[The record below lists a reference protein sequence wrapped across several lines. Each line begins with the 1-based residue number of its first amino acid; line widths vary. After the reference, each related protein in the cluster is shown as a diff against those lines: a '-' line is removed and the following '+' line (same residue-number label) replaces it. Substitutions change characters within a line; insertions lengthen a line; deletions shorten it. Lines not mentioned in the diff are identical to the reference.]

1 MSGLSIK
8 NVMAREVIDSRG
20 NPTVETDVLLTNG
33 MMGRAIVPSGAST
46 GEHEAVE
53 MRDGDTGRFG
63 GKGVLKA
70 VSNVNDIIRKK
81 VLGLDPAAQR
91 DLDELLIELDGTE
104 NKSVLGANAILSV
117 SLGAAKASAAS
128 RGIPLYHHIGGDKA
142 CTLPVPMMNILN
154 GGQHADNNVDFQEFM
169 IMPVKG
175 PTLREA
181 VRIGAEVFH
190 TLKNVLKKMKLNT
203 GVGDEGGFAPN
214 LNANDQALEVI
225 MSAIEEA
232 GYAPGSEI
240 LIALDPASSE
250 FYDEKEQRYVI
261 FREEGKGKEKL
272 SSEEM
277 IQYYKELCDTF
288 PIISLEDG
296 LAQDDWSGWKQL
308 TAEIGHKV
316 QIVGD
321 DLFVT
326 NTKRLQRG
334 INEKSANSILIKL
347 NQIGTLTETIEAIKM
362 ADRNKFTSVISHRSG
377 ETEDTTIADLAVA
390 MNTGQIKT
398 GSMSR
403 TDRVSKYNQL
413 IRIEEELDEKAV
425 FPGMKAFRL

>member
-8 NVMAREVIDSRG
+8 NVRAREVIDSRG
-20 NPTVETDVLLTNG
+20 NPTVETDVLLANG
-33 MMGRAIVPSGAST
+33 LMGRAIVPSGAST

-70 VSNVNDIIRKK
+70 VSNVNDIIRNK
-81 VLGLDPAAQR
+81 VIGLDATSQR
-91 DLDELLIELDGTE
+91 ELDELLIELDGTE
-104 NKSVLGANAILSV
+104 NKARLGANAILSV
-117 SLGAAKASAAS
+117 SLGAARASAAS
-128 RGIPLYHHIGGDKA
+128 QGIPLYRHIGGDDA
-142 CTLPVPMMNILN
+142 RTLPVPMMNILN

-175 PTLREA
+175 PTVREA

-190 TLKNVLKKMKLNT
+190 TLKSVLKKMKLNT
-203 GVGDEGGFAPN
+203 GVGDEGGFAPD

-232 GYAPGSEI
+232 GYAPGKEI

-250 FYDEKEQRYVI
+250 FYDEKDHKYVI
-261 FREEGKGKEKL
+261 FRKEGMGKEKL
-272 SSEEM
+272 SSGEM

-288 PIISLEDG
+288 PIISVEDG
-296 LAQDDWSGWKQL
+296 LAQDDWTGWKQL
-308 TAEIGHKV
+308 TAEIGHRV

-347 NQIGTLTETIEAIKM
+347 NQIGTLTETIEAIEM

-398 GSMSR
+398 GSLSR
-403 TDRVSKYNQL
+403 TDRVAKYNQL
-413 IRIEEELDEKAV
+413 IRIEEELGVKAV
-425 FPGMKAFRL
+425 FPGMNAFRL

>member
-1 MSGLSIK
+1 MSRLSIK
-8 NVMAREVIDSRG
+8 NIRAREVIDSRG
-20 NPTVETDVLLTNG
+20 NPTVETDVRLTNG
-33 MMGRAIVPSGAST
+33 VVGRAIVPSGAST

-53 MRDGDTGRFG
+53 MRDGDAGRFG

-81 VLGLDPAAQR
+81 VIGLDPTSQR
-91 DLDELLIELDGTE
+91 ELDELLIELDGTE
-104 NKSVLGANAILSV
+104 NKARLGANAILSV

-128 RGIPLYHHIGGDKA
+128 IGIPLYNHIGGDKA

-175 PTLREA
+175 PTVREA

-190 TLKNVLKKMKLNT
+190 TLKNVLMKMKLNT

-232 GYAPGSEI
+232 GYSAGKEI

-250 FYDEKEQRYVI
+250 FFDEKEQKYVI
-261 FREEGKGKEKL
+261 FREEGMGKEKL
-272 SSEEM
+272 SSEDM
-277 IQYYKELCDTF
+277 IQYYRELCDTF
-288 PIISLEDG
+288 PIISVEDG
-296 LAQDDWSGWKQL
+296 LAQDDWTGWKQL
-308 TAEIGHKV
+308 TAEIGHRV

-334 INEKSANSILIKL
+334 IDEKSANSILIKL
-347 NQIGTLTETIEAIKM
+347 NQIGTLTETIQAIEM

-413 IRIEEELDEKAV
+413 IRIEEELGEKAV

>member
-128 RGIPLYHHIGGDKA
+128 RGIPLYHHIGGDEA

>member
-1 MSGLSIK
+1 MSRLSIK
-8 NVMAREVIDSRG
+8 NVRAREVIDSRG

-33 MMGRAIVPSGAST
+33 ALGRAIVPSGAST

-53 MRDGDTGRFG
+53 MRDGDKGRFG

-70 VSNVNDIIRKK
+70 VSNVNDIIRRK
-81 VLGLDPAAQR
+81 VIGLDPTLQR
-91 DLDELLIELDGTE
+91 ELDELLIELDGTE

-128 RGIPLYHHIGGDKA
+128 IGIPLYRHIGGDEA
-142 CTLPVPMMNILN
+142 RTLPVPMMNILN
-154 GGQHADNNVDFQEFM
+154 GGKHADNNVDLQEFM

-175 PTLREA
+175 PTVREA
-181 VRIGAEVFH
+181 VRIGAEVFY
-190 TLKNVLKKMKLNT
+190 TLKNVLTKMKLNT

-232 GYAPGSEI
+232 GYAPGREI
-240 LIALDPASSE
+240 FIALDPASSE
-250 FYDEKEQRYVI
+250 FYDEKEHKYVI
-261 FREEGKGKEKL
+261 FREEEKGKEKL
-272 SSEEM
+272 STGEM
-277 IQYYKELCDTF
+277 IQYYKELCEKY
-288 PIISLEDG
+288 PIISIEDG

-308 TAEIGHKV
+308 TTEIGHRV

-347 NQIGTLTETIEAIKM
+347 NQIGTLTETIEAIEM

-413 IRIEEELDEKAV
+413 IRIEEELGEKAV